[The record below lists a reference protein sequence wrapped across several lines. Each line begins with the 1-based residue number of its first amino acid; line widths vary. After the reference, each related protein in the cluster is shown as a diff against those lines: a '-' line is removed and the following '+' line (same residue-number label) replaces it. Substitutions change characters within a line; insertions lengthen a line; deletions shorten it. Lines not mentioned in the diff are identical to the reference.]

1 MHYTV
6 VVAFTVFIIKIWVL
20 KQHMSI
26 NLVVMASE
34 STDLLIINLKVIAGL
49 QPNERLSV
57 RNGAF
62 EVQEYGYMQ
71 AVWRRLGGDTRW
83 VNLNEIKRL
92 VDDALRLL
100 SVYSTYAFQPAKLTT
115 TTSVAAYP
123 TPLPDNALAVVK
135 TLTSELTAAARGLD
149 NLKTTY
155 VGDSRMVANLD
166 VILQK
171 LRFDVARAEESLTGI
186 VPLPKT
192 PPPPQTGGG
201 GTHGQK
207 KDRGGST

>member
-1 MHYTV
+1 
-6 VVAFTVFIIKIWVL
+6 
-20 KQHMSI
+20 
-26 NLVVMASE
+26 MASE

-71 AVWRRLGGDTRW
+71 SVWRRLGGDTRW

-92 VDDALRLL
+92 IDDALRLL
-100 SVYSTYAFQPAKLTT
+100 SVYSAYAFQPAKPAT

-135 TLTSELTAAARGLD
+135 TLTSELTAAASGLD

-155 VGDSRMVANLD
+155 AGDSRMVANLD

-171 LRFDVARAEESLTGI
+171 LRFDVARAEEGVTGI

-192 PPPPQTGGG
+192 PPPSQTGGG
-201 GTHGQK
+201 NHGQK
-207 KDRGGST
+207 KDRGSST

>member
-1 MHYTV
+1 MWQMHCTV
-6 VVAFTVFIIKIWVL
+6 LFHAFYAFTVFVIKIGVL

-71 AVWRRLGGDTRW
+71 SVWRRLGGDTRW

-92 VDDALRLL
+92 IDDALRLL
-100 SVYSTYAFQPAKLTT
+100 SVYSAYAFQPAKPA

-135 TLTSELTAAARGLD
+135 TLTSELTAAASGLD

-155 VGDSRMVANLD
+155 AGDSRMVANLD

-171 LRFDVARAEESLTGI
+171 LRFDVARAEEGVTGV

-192 PPPPQTGGG
+192 PPPQSGG
-201 GTHGQK
+201 GQK
-207 KDRGGST
+207 KDRGSA

>member
-1 MHYTV
+1 
-6 VVAFTVFIIKIWVL
+6 
-20 KQHMSI
+20 MSI

-49 QPNERLSV
+49 QPNDRLSV

-71 AVWRRLGGDTRW
+71 SVWRRLGGDTRW

-92 VDDALRLL
+92 IDDALRLL
-100 SVYSTYAFQPAKLTT
+100 SVYSTYAFQPATKPVA
-115 TTSVAAYP
+115 TSVSAYP
-123 TPLPDNALAVVK
+123 APLPDNAVAVVK
-135 TLTSELTAAARGLD
+135 TLTAELTAAASGLD

-155 VGDSRMVANLD
+155 AGDSRMVANLD

-171 LRFDVARAEESLTGI
+171 LRFDVARAEEGVTGI
-186 VPLPKT
+186 VPLPPHT
-192 PPPPQTGGG
+192 PPPTQTGGS
-201 GTHGQK
+201 GQR

>member
-1 MHYTV
+1 
-6 VVAFTVFIIKIWVL
+6 
-20 KQHMSI
+20 
-26 NLVVMASE
+26 MASE
-34 STDLLIINLKVIAGL
+34 STDLLIINLKVVAGL

-71 AVWRRLGGDTRW
+71 SVWRRLGGDTRW
-83 VNLNEIKRL
+83 VNLNEVKRL
-92 VDDALRLL
+92 IDDALRLL
-100 SVYSTYAFQPAKLTT
+100 SVYSAYAFQPVKPATA

-135 TLTSELTAAARGLD
+135 TLTAELTAAAGGLD

-155 VGDSRMVANLD
+155 AGDSRMVANLD

-171 LRFDVARAEESLTGI
+171 LRFDVARAEEGLTAV

-192 PPPPQTGGG
+192 PPPPHTG
-201 GTHGQK
+201 GQK